1 MPAKLELDPTNEVH
15 ARTLER
21 LETDEI
27 GWLGTNGRNG
37 YPHAVPVWFFWHEG
51 KILVFVQPHSVKTR
65 NIQADPKVL
74 FHLETD
80 GVGDDVHIIQGT
92 AAISP
97 ESTRV
102 WLDRLGD
109 AYWAKYRAG
118 LDRLGWKIDRIK
130 DEYSVAVVITPEKF
144 IGWL

>member
-1 MPAKLELDPTNEVH
+1 MPATFELDRANEVH
-15 ARTLER
+15 ARTLRR

-51 KILVFVQPHSVKTR
+51 TIVVFVQPESVKTR
-65 NIQADPKVL
+65 NIRADPKVL

-80 GVGDDVHIIQGT
+80 EAGDDVHIIRGS

-97 ESTRV
+97 DSTSV
-102 WLDRLGD
+102 WLDRMGD
-109 AYWAKYRAG
+109 AYVEKYRAG
-118 LDRLGWKIDRIK
+118 LDRLGWKIDRIR
-130 DEYSVAVVITPEKF
+130 DEYSVAVVITPERF